1 MGIEAALRRRATS
14 SDIALVHGEVSWTF
28 AQLFE
33 QASHWA
39 EILAARGVGKG
50 DRVLLHT
57 TKQLDAVA
65 ALYGIWQ
72 AGAVAVPMAPDTRAR
87 GRAHLSEHSGAS
99 HIVTEERYRD
109 LWPDALLLEH
119 RSEYSRTPVERGT
132 AASDD
137 PAAGLAILLYTS
149 GSTGRPKGIAITHH
163 NLIAGA
169 RIVSGYL
176 GLRPED
182 RILSVLPLHFDYG
195 LNQLLCAVETGS
207 TLVLQRSSHPGR
219 IVQTLID
226 AEISVLA
233 GVPPLWHLLLQQGS
247 PIAKAP
253 LRVLTNSGGAFPAK
267 LLATTQ
273 LVLPESALVLMYG
286 LTEAFRSTYLPPGE
300 LWSRGPILGRAI
312 PETDI
317 DVVDAEGRRC
327 PPGVEGEL
335 IHRGPT
341 VARGYHD
348 DPEAT
353 ARVFREDPLGRGGT
367 VVFSGD
373 TVWCDEDG
381 YFTYVGRRDQQ
392 LKCFAQRVCPEEI
405 EQVLLTHPR
414 VEDAVVGGVPN
425 EVAGTRVVAHVVAA
439 PLDEEAL
446 LDWCREVLPP
456 HEQPLTIVVHRA
468 FPTTSSG
475 KTDRAAVL
483 KTPVPAPRVPGFH

>member
-1 MGIEAALRRRATS
+1 ML
-14 SDIALVHGEVSWTF
+14 SDIALVHGDASWTF

-33 QASHWA
+33 QASRWA
-39 EILAARGVGKG
+39 EILTARGVEAG
-50 DRVLLHT
+50 DRVLLHA
-57 TKQLDAVA
+57 TKQLDTVA

-72 AGAVAVPMAPDTRAR
+72 AGAVAVPMAADTRAR
-87 GRAHLSEHSGAS
+87 GRAHLRAHSGAS

-119 RSEYSRTPVERGT
+119 RSDYTRAPVVSLEAE
-132 AASDD
+132 AAD
-137 PAAGLAILLYTS
+137 PNVSTAGLAILLYTS
-149 GSTGRPKGIAITHH
+149 GSTGRPKGIAITHD
-163 NLIAGA
+163 NLTAGA

-176 GLRPED
+176 GLTGAD

-195 LNQLLCAVETGS
+195 LNQLLCAVEMGC

-219 IVQTLID
+219 IVQTLVD
-226 AEISVLA
+226 AEVSVLA
-233 GVPPLWHLLLQQGS
+233 GVPPLWHLLLQPGS

-253 LRVLTNSGGAFPAK
+253 LRLLTNSGGAFPAK

-273 LVLPESALVLMYG
+273 HVLPESALVLMYG

-300 LWSRGPILGRAI
+300 LASRGPILGRAI
-312 PETDI
+312 PETEI

-392 LKCFAQRVCPEEI
+392 LKCFAQRVCPEEV

-414 VEDAVVGGVPN
+414 VEEAVVGGVPN
-425 EVAGTRVVAHVVAA
+425 EIAGTRVVAHVVAA

-456 HEQPLTIVVHRA
+456 HEQPLAVVVHRA

-475 KTDRAAVL
+475 KTDRTTVL
-483 KTPVPAPRVPGFH
+483 ETPLPAPKVPGFH